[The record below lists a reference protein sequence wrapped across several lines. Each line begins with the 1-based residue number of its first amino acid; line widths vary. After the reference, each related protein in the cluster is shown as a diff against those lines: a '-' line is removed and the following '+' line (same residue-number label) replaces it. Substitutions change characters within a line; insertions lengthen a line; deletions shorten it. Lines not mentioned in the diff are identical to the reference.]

1 MANNSLC
8 VLTELKE
15 LLERWLTAMS
25 QLADTYESHDNFE
38 ETRLEKKRLEAKR
51 DALKMVIQKVI
62 DLENE

>member
-1 MANNSLC
+1 
-8 VLTELKE
+8 
-15 LLERWLTAMS
+15 MS

>member
-1 MANNSLC
+1 MANNSRW
-8 VLTELKE
+8 VLDELKE
-15 LLERWLTAMS
+15 WLERGLTAMS